1 MYRLKYRISTI
12 ITLCGL
18 LFILN
23 DNCHAQKDS
32 TQNSLLIPQDM
43 ETKRKIRKEARRKKF
58 LATLP
63 ANHNPKTASL
73 LGLIPGGGQIYN
85 RRFWKLPIVYAGFGT
100 LGYFTVSSYIDYG
113 KYRKYYLRI
122 VDTTPNTYCDC
133 PELLGLDSTEYYV
146 KINRDNARSNSEIFV
161 LSLTLFWGLTII
173 DAFVDAHLMH
183 FDISDDLSMSV
194 RPKVDYD
201 FSARTFV
208 PSVGLSF
215 KPKPD
220 KKLSFPVDF

>member
-1 MYRLKYRISTI
+1 MHILKYKIITI
-12 ITLCGL
+12 TTLCGL
-18 LFILN
+18 LFILTT
-23 DNCHAQKDS
+23 NCYAQKDS

-100 LGYFTVSSYIDYG
+100 LGYFTVSSYIEYG
-113 KYRKYYLRI
+113 CYRKAYLHL
-122 VDTTPNTYCDC
+122 VDSDPNTNYVC
-133 PELLGLDSTEYYV
+133 PQDSLASESTL
-146 KINRDNARSNSEIFV
+146 KIYRDNARSNSEIFV

-183 FDISDDLSMSV
+183 FDISDDLSLSV

-215 KPKPD
+215 QAKTD
-220 KKLSFPVDF
+220 KKISLPIDF